1 MGTAVT
7 VHFPKPVYRRL
18 QRQAEVL
25 KRSID
30 DVVVQTLNRALP
42 LWFDMIP
49 PDFEKKL
56 AQLNDLPVVQL
67 QRLAKGQFSFA
78 KQRKLDRLLQK
89 NRDGVLTT
97 EELARLDEV
106 QLEAN
111 FFMLKKAQALVIL
124 KSRGYRLPISHDKG
138 TMP

>member
-1 MGTAVT
+1 MDTAIT
-7 VHFPKPVYRRL
+7 VRFPKPVYRRL
-18 QRQAEVL
+18 QRQAKVL

-56 AQLNDLPVVQL
+56 AQLHDLPIAQL
-67 QRLAKGQFSFA
+67 QRVAKSKLPLA

-89 NRDGVLTT
+89 NSEVALTSQ
-97 EELARLDEV
+97 ELAELDQV

-111 FFMLKKAQALVIL
+111 FFMLKKAQALVVL
-124 KSRGYRLPISHDKG
+124 KSRGYRLPRLS
-138 TMP
+138 

>member
-1 MGTAVT
+1 MDTTIT

-18 QRQAEVL
+18 QRQAKVL

-56 AQLNDLPVVQL
+56 AQLHDLPVTQL
-67 QRLAKGQFSFA
+67 QRAAKGKLPIA

-89 NRDGVLTT
+89 NSEGTLTSQ
-97 EELARLDEV
+97 EGAQLDDV

-111 FFMLKKAQALVIL
+111 LFMLKKAQALVIL
-124 KSRGYRLPISHDKG
+124 KSRGYRLPSLMNKG